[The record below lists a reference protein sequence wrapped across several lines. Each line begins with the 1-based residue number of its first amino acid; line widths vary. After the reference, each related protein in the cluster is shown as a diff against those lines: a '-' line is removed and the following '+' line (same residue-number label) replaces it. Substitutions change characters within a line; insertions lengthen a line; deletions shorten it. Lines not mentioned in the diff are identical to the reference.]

1 MRGKPGAS
9 PGTHSDRRRCA
20 LTGLTRVNFPHPFLD
35 GTPTTDDFRRPT
47 RATAI
52 VPMFVG
58 WVHSRRLARSNH
70 RTQASALVLLPGQ
83 GEPGGEPPR
92 HGPPRGWGVE
102 KSVLH
107 KLRFPPGFVAPF
119 SLRCEGGSPFSPP
132 LRRG

>member
-58 WVHSRRLARSNH
+58 RVHSRRLARSNH

-92 HGPPRGWGVE
+92 HGPPRG
-102 KSVLH
+102 
-107 KLRFPPGFVAPF
+107 A
-119 SLRCEGGSPFSPP
+119 GGTRVNPVQRIKRPWPRPP
-132 LRRG
+132 LWLTRIRVCITVY